1 MATPRAL
8 LTVALV
14 LVGGL
19 LGCSA
24 PAASSPRPSSD
35 AARAASAPAT
45 PAPRATE
52 SAPAAATSALTTVQV
67 ASVGAVSD
75 VGLYV
80 AMDRGYF
87 AAEGLQ
93 IELSPTDGI
102 SRIISALSTNQ
113 VDVAGG
119 TGGAALFNAFSRNI
133 PVKLVADKGR
143 LAPGFG
149 YFALTVRQDLVDSG
163 QVRTVAD
170 LHRRVL
176 AVNLLNTGSIGERLA
191 DLALAR
197 GNLTRDDVTAIDLTY
212 TDMTVGFG
220 NRGIDAAI
228 QLEPMVTA
236 AVAQGLATRL
246 LTLDEVSPD
255 HQVGVLMYGPRFA
268 ASEEGHRFLVA
279 YLRGVRDYHE
289 AFTHGRDRTAIID
302 ILTRYSTVK
311 DPALYELMV
320 MPAFN
325 PDGYVNR
332 ASIQGDYDYYR
343 ARGFIQQDVRLD
355 AVVDDRYVESA
366 LQRLG
371 RYQPRS

>member
-1 MATPRAL
+1 ML
-8 LTVALV
+8 VVALV
-14 LVGGL
+14 SGL
-19 LGCSA
+19 LGVGCGPPAAHPSTSRDDTRPTAAVLAAAPRSA
-24 PAASSPRPSSD
+24 PEAAPT
-35 AARAASAPAT
+35 AP
-45 PAPRATE
+45 P
-52 SAPAAATSALTTVQV
+52 LTTVQV

-93 IELSPTDGI
+93 VELSPTDGI

-119 TGGAALFNAFSRNI
+119 TGGAALFNAFARDI

-149 YFALTVRQDLVDSG
+149 YFALAVRQDLLDSG
-163 QVRTVAD
+163 QVRGIAD
-170 LHRRVL
+170 LRGRLL

-197 GNLTRDDVTAIDLTY
+197 GNLTRDDVSMLDLSY
-212 TDMTVGFG
+212 PDMTVGFG

-236 AVAQGLATRL
+236 AVARGLATRF

-268 ASEEGHRFLVA
+268 ASDEGYRFLVG
-279 YLRGVRDYHE
+279 YLRGVRDYQE
-289 AFTHGRDRTAIID
+289 AFAHGRDRAAIVD

-332 ASIQGDYDYYR
+332 ASIQADYDYYR
-343 ARGFIQQDVRLD
+343 GRGFVQQDVRLD
-355 AVVDDRYVESA
+355 SVVDDRYVDYA

-371 RYQPRS
+371 PYRPRP

>member
-1 MATPRAL
+1 MSRTL
-8 LTVALV
+8 LAIV
-14 LVGGL
+14 LASGL
-19 LGCSA
+19 LGFGCGA
-24 PAASSPRPSSD
+24 PAATPPRTEG
-35 AARAASAPAT
+35 AAAPGAPTEAVSAPVAD
-45 PAPRATE
+45 AP
-52 SAPAAATSALTTVQV
+52 PLTTVQV

-93 IELSPTDGI
+93 VELSPTDGI

-119 TGGAALFNAFSRNI
+119 TGGAALFNAFSRDI

-149 YFALTVRQDLVDSG
+149 YFALTVRQDLIDSG
-163 QVRTVAD
+163 QVRSIAD
-170 LHRRVL
+170 LRGRIL

-191 DLALAR
+191 DIALAR
-197 GNLTRDDVTAIDLTY
+197 GNLTRDDVSLIDLTY
-212 TDMTVGFG
+212 NDMTVGFG

-236 AVAQGLATRL
+236 AVARGLATRF

-268 ASEEGHRFLVA
+268 ASEEGYRFLVA
-279 YLRGVRDYHE
+279 YLRGVRDYYD
-289 AFTHGRDRTAIID
+289 ALTHGRDRAAIIE

-311 DPALYELMV
+311 DPALYDLMV

-332 ASIQGDYDYYR
+332 ASIQADYDYYR
-343 ARGFIQQDVRLD
+343 ARGFIQQDVGLD
-355 AVVDDRYVESA
+355 SVVDDRYVDYA

-371 RYQPRS
+371 RYQPPS